1 MNWHYAFVLLQ
12 YKPKEI
18 KIMKNPLKKS
28 KSELE
33 SKDIAEIINAGP
45 VAGMTIANFAGK
57 KGSTGGIIGA
67 GFSLLISG
75 LLVAMEEDDVYKKPS
90 KNYLSKF

>member
-33 SKDIAEIINAGP
+33 SKNIAEIINAGA

-67 GFSLLISG
+67 GFSLLIIG
-75 LLVAMEEDDVYKKPS
+75 FLIAMEDDHASS
-90 KNYLSKF
+90 KSVRKY